1 MNRFLAGI
9 LFSFF
14 AVSSFAAS
22 VVLEGCDKLTFT
34 KGTVDCQVLKGNVRF
49 RQDRAVMFCDSAYFY
64 TGQNSFD
71 AFGHVR
77 VVQDSTTLTANKMF
91 YDGNI
96 KLMRI
101 REDITMTSGRMTL
114 KTNKLDFFRD
124 KNYAYYDNGATI
136 NDPSFQLVSRIG
148 YYYPGSKKAIF
159 KGNVDLNGT
168 DYRITTDTLTYN
180 SKTSEAWV
188 LGPSKI
194 YRDSF
199 IISSNQA
206 YMNNSVGEFK
216 LYRRSKVDN
225 ERNTRHVEADTILYN
240 RAKGTA
246 KLYGRIVIDD
256 LNQHMSMYGDRG
268 ELAQQPLSNGFLT
281 KNAYIKE
288 YSTTDTLF
296 LRADTLTLETKT
308 DSSRIVE
315 GRNRVRFYR
324 NDFQGKSQLMRFYT
338 KDSVVFMYG
347 RPVLWSDA
355 NQMTGDTVK
364 MYMKNKRPDFLR
376 IVGNSLVVQ
385 RDDSV
390 NFNQIKGN
398 DLEGFFK
405 ESNLHKVVVKGN
417 AMSVYFP
424 KDKKGDL
431 IGVNHNIGSQMSIF
445 LNEQRKLDK
454 ILLEPGTEGTMY
466 PPFEAP
472 KEVLFL
478 KGFSWMQDIRP
489 KRPSEIFTLF
499 D

>member
-1 MNRFLAGI
+1 MNRFLTGI
-9 LFSFF
+9 LFFVL
-14 AVSSFAAS
+14 AAPSFAAS
-22 VVLEGCDKLTFT
+22 VILEGCDKLTFT
-34 KGTVDCQVLKGNVRF
+34 KGRVDCQVLKGNVRF

-64 TGQNSFD
+64 SGQNSFD

-114 KTNKLDFFRD
+114 TTQKLDFFRE

-136 NDPSFQLVSRIG
+136 VDPSFRLVSRIG
-148 YYYPGSKKAIF
+148 YYYPDSKKAIF

-180 SKTSEAWV
+180 SRTSEAWV
-188 LGPSKI
+188 MGPSKI

-199 IISSNQA
+199 IISSSQA
-206 YMNNSVGEFK
+206 YMNNAIGEFK
-216 LYRRSKVDN
+216 LYRRSMVDN
-225 ERNTRHVEADTILYN
+225 EKSTRHVEADTILYN
-240 RAKGTA
+240 RTKGSA
-246 KLYGRIVIDD
+246 KLYGKIVIDD
-256 LNQHMSMYGDRG
+256 LNQHMSMYGDKG
-268 ELAQQPLSNGFLT
+268 ELNQQPLSNGFLT

-288 YSTTDTLF
+288 YSTPDTLF
-296 LRADTLTLETKT
+296 LRADTLTMITNA

-324 NDFQGKSQLMRFYT
+324 SDFQGKSQQMQFFS
-338 KDSVVFMYG
+338 KDSIVYMYG
-347 RPVLWSDA
+347 LPVLWSDA

-364 MYMKNKRPDFLR
+364 MYMKNKKPDFLH

-385 RDDSV
+385 RDDSI
-390 NFNQIKGN
+390 NYNQIKGN
-398 DLEGFFK
+398 ELEGYFVN
-405 ESNLHKVVVKGN
+405 SNLHKVLVKGN

-431 IGVNHNIGSQMSIF
+431 IGVNHNMGSMMTIF

-454 ILLEPGTEGTMY
+454 IVLEPGTEGTMY

-472 KEVLFL
+472 NEVLFL
-478 KGFSWMQDIRP
+478 KGFSWMQKERP
-489 KRPSEIFTLF
+489 KKASEIFTLF